1 MVVDRAPADSAPAVD
16 PVEDTPALS
25 SFAPKG
31 FLFQAPVGLSSFK
44 FEPLTP
50 RSAGAF
56 LTPRCVPLLQEPLE
70 KYVWFETRVS
80 CCCFLSSNNIC
91 DSSYPVPASVSH
103 LSPCSTMSLRLSQV
117 DPLPVNPPA
126 LLLLVRLR
134 DQLLQIQAAPLSPNM
149 MCHTSGVV
157 PLLPLLF
164 FLY

>member
-1 MVVDRAPADSAPAVD
+1 MKEPEEEPCLPSSTSSSEEEENMVVDRAPADSAPAVD

-70 KYVWFETRVS
+70 KYV
-80 CCCFLSSNNIC
+80 
-91 DSSYPVPASVSH
+91 
-103 LSPCSTMSLRLSQV
+103 
-117 DPLPVNPPA
+117 
-126 LLLLVRLR
+126 
-134 DQLLQIQAAPLSPNM
+134 
-149 MCHTSGVV
+149 
-157 PLLPLLF
+157 
-164 FLY
+164 